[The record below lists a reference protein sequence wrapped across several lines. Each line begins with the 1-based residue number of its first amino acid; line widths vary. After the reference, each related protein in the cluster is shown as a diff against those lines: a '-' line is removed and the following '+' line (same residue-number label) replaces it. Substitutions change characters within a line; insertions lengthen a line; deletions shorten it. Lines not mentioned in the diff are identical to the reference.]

1 MKIGYLGPKGTFS
14 YEACSA
20 YCKSSMELVE
30 YKTIPDTII
39 ALENEEIDEAI
50 VPIEN
55 SLQGCVTDAIDT
67 LIKNENI
74 KVKDEILLEI
84 KQNLMSNK
92 NCSFEEITKVYSH
105 PQALAQCREFLEK
118 KGLLEKIVPVES
130 TALAAKKVSESDEPT
145 ACICNISCLEEYKLK
160 ILDKSIQDNDFNKT
174 KFWVL
179 SKEANKNIHK
189 NKMSM
194 LFSVKD
200 KPGALYEVLKIFNK
214 YNLNLTKIESR
225 PAKTVLG
232 EYIFW
237 IDVIIEN
244 CNEEKAI
251 QEIKDMGIYTRI
263 LGKY

>member
-1 MKIGYLGPKGTFS
+1 MKVGYLGPKGTFS
-14 YEACSA
+14 YEACST
-20 YCKSSMELVE
+20 YCRKNMQMIE
-30 YKTIPDTII
+30 YKTITDTIL
-39 ALENEEIDEAI
+39 ALENEEIEEAV

-67 LIKNENI
+67 LIKNEDI
-74 KVKDEILLEI
+74 KVKGEILLEI

-92 NCSFEEITKVYSH
+92 KCSFKDITKIYSH
-105 PQALAQCREFLEK
+105 PQALAQCRNYLEK
-118 KGLLEKIVPVES
+118 NGLLEKIIAVES
-130 TALAAKKVSESDEPT
+130 TALAAKKVSLQGDVC
-145 ACICNISCLEEYKLK
+145 ACICNISCLKEYNLTL
-160 ILDKSIQDNDFNKT
+160 LDKSIQDNDFNKT
-174 KFWVL
+174 KFWIL
-179 SKEANKNIHK
+179 SKKECQNKQK

-200 KPGALYEVLKIFNK
+200 KPGALYNVLKIFNE

-237 IDVIIEN
+237 IDVSLEGS
-244 CNEEKAI
+244 NEEKAI
-251 QEIKDMGIYTRI
+251 EEIKKMGIYTRI